1 MVSSIFKKNFW
12 QATKGSAKT
21 RSASDSSQDN
31 NHKKTR
37 VKTNEAKAKPMEHWH
52 AMVNKLNCQ
61 STKKTS
67 VRKTREGPMPKVPV
81 RAAGAERNRE
91 RTKVMIAKRSKAK
104 ITEMM

>member
-52 AMVNKLNCQ
+52 AMVNKLSINKKNFCQENKRRTDAQ
-61 STKKTS
+61 STS
-67 VRKTREGPMPKVPV
+67 ESS
-81 RAAGAERNRE
+81 RE
-91 RTKVMIAKRSKAK
+91 RKKQRKDKSDDR
-104 ITEMM
+104 

>member
-12 QATKGSAKT
+12 QATKGSPKT

-52 AMVNKLNCQ
+52 AMVNKLSIN
-61 STKKTS
+61 KKTS